1 LDSAS
6 GDLITTGYVLGYFM
20 RIRIAFMTIDIALPF
35 YGDVDFMKQTVM
47 SILNQTDSDW
57 RLVVVDDGYPDDSLP
72 GWFSAL
78 NDSRVSYLRNDINL
92 GANGNFQKCL
102 GLMAADFCVVMGADD
117 VLESN
122 YIEVIRNTI
131 RNFPDVSMIHPR
143 VSVIDENNIEIST
156 RSDHMKFKIRD
167 SHRSGTL
174 LYGESLA
181 GSLMKG
187 NWMYFP
193 AITWRT
199 KTIQE
204 IGFRPGFKVCQD
216 LGLAMDL
223 IMQGGKMVLI
233 EDEIFRYRRH
243 TGSDSSVKAING
255 ERFVDEKSFFT
266 TMARDLK
273 NIGWNQA
280 ARAAKLHSTSRL
292 HAASL
297 IPASIARGQNPWRL
311 LKHLVS

>member
-1 LDSAS
+1 
-6 GDLITTGYVLGYFM
+6 
-20 RIRIAFMTIDIALPF
+20 MTIDIALPF
-35 YGDVDFMKQTVM
+35 YGDVDFMKQTVN
-47 SILNQTDSDW
+47 SILNQTDGDW
-57 RLVVVDDGYPDDSLP
+57 RLVFVDDGYPDESLP
-72 GWFSAL
+72 NWFSDL
-78 NDSRVSYLRNDINL
+78 NDSRISYLRNENNL

-102 GLMAADFCVVMGADD
+102 GLLKSEFCIVMGADD
-117 VLESN
+117 VLEPN
-122 YIEVIRNTI
+122 FVAVVHQTI

-143 VSVIDENNIEIST
+143 VSVIDESSNQIST
-156 RSDHMKFKIRD
+156 RSDEVKSRIRAVHK
-167 SHRSGTL
+167 SATL
-174 LYGESLA
+174 LSGEPLA
-181 GSLMKG
+181 SSLMKG

-193 AITWRT
+193 SITWRT

-255 ERFVDEKSFFT
+255 ERFVDEKNFFT

-273 NIGWNQA
+273 AIGWNRA

-297 IPASIARGQNPWRL
+297 IPACIARGQNPWRL
-311 LKHLVS
+311 LRHLVS